1 MISLRRLGVILAHE
15 LRLTRRDPLPAMVL
29 VVFPVVTMAFL
40 KPAFRPALIQA
51 GHLHA
56 NGSEQ
61 VVPGQAALSAFFL
74 VSLVSFGFFAEH
86 YWATWD
92 RLRAS
97 QATSVEIV
105 LGKALPRLAIGITQ
119 FIVIFA
125 AGVVLF
131 GLHIRGDVIALA
143 PLVVAFSLCLVLL
156 GVAVTA
162 LCRTAQQAN
171 AFGIIGMVLFGAIG
185 GALVP
190 LNVLPAW
197 ARTIAP
203 VTPTYWV
210 MRGFR
215 SVILDA
221 QGLSGVATPIG
232 VLLAMTV
239 LFAVV
244 ALRRLRFDET
254 KIGWA

>member
-1 MISLRRLGVILAHE
+1 MISLRRLGIILAHE
-15 LRLTRRDPLPAMVL
+15 LRLARRDPLPIMVL
-29 VVFPVVTMAFL
+29 IVFPVVTMAFL
-40 KPAFRPALIQA
+40 KPAFRPALVQA
-51 GHLHA
+51 GHAHA
-56 NGSEQ
+56 NGAEH

-97 QATSVEIV
+97 RASSLEIV
-105 LGKALPRLAIGITQ
+105 LGKALPRLAIGLAQ
-119 FIVIFA
+119 FIVIFT

-131 GLHIRGDVIALA
+131 GLDIRGDVVALV
-143 PLVVAFSLCLVLL
+143 PLVVAFSICLVLL

-171 AFGIIGMVLFGAIG
+171 AFGIVGMILFGAIG

-190 LNVLPAW
+190 FSVLPGW

-221 QGLSGVATPIG
+221 QGLGAVVTPVA
-232 VLLAMTV
+232 VLLAMTL

-244 ALRRLRFDET
+244 ALWRLRFDEA
-254 KIGWA
+254 KVGWT